1 MTEPK
6 KPKAT
11 KAAAKKPHGGAR
23 ANAGRKPH
31 APTDQQREQVKALS
45 GFGIP
50 MEQIAAIVGVDE
62 KTVRAHYEND
72 LNMGR
77 AVANSTVAKT
87 LFEKATKEKD
97 TTALIWWTKS
107 RMGWTEKQQ
116 LEVSGVLNIH
126 VHS

>member
-1 MTEPK
+1 MTEAK
-6 KPKAT
+6 KP
-11 KAAAKKPHGGAR
+11 KKPHGGAR

-31 APTDQQREQVKALS
+31 APTEQQRKQVEALS
-45 GFGIP
+45 GYGIP
-50 MEQIAAIVGVDE
+50 MEQIAALVGVDE
-62 KTVRAHYEND
+62 KTVRAHYDDD
-72 LNMGR
+72 LNRGR

>member
-6 KPKAT
+6 KP
-11 KAAAKKPHGGAR
+11 AAKKPHGGAR

-31 APTDQQREQVKALS
+31 APTDQQRKQVEALS
-45 GFGIP
+45 GYGIP
-50 MEQIAAIVGVDE
+50 MEQIAALVGVDE
-62 KTVRAHYEND
+62 KTVRAHYEDD
-72 LNMGR
+72 LNRGR

>member
-6 KPKAT
+6 KP
-11 KAAAKKPHGGAR
+11 AAKKPHGGAR

-31 APTDQQREQVKALS
+31 APTEQQRKQVEALS
-45 GFGIP
+45 GYGIP
-50 MEQIAAIVGVDE
+50 MEQIAALVGVDE
-62 KTVRAHYEND
+62 KTVRAHYDDD
-72 LNMGR
+72 LNRGR

>member
-6 KPKAT
+6 KT
-11 KAAAKKPHGGAR
+11 AAKKPHGGAR

-31 APTDQQREQVKALS
+31 APTEQQRKQVEALS
-45 GFGIP
+45 GYGIP
-50 MEQIAAIVGVDE
+50 MEQIAALVGVDE
-62 KTVRAHYEND
+62 KTVRAHYDDD
-72 LNMGR
+72 LNRGR